1 MDADFLILKGG
12 IAKEGGSK
20 IGGGG
25 FDVARSCTGND
36 QLNSEF

>member
-20 IGGGG
+20 IRGGDSMFHGL
-25 FDVARSCTGND
+25 AQEMIS
-36 QLNSEF
+36 